1 MADERKA
8 LAEVAEAAGELAR
21 QRELRD
27 RAIRR
32 ARGVGAPVAAIAEAA
47 GLSRMGVYR
56 VLEATETVEEPD

>member
-1 MADERKA
+1 MADEREA

-32 ARGVGAPVAAIAEAA
+32 ARGA
-47 GLSRMGVYR
+47 GRGDR
-56 VLEATETVEEPD
+56 